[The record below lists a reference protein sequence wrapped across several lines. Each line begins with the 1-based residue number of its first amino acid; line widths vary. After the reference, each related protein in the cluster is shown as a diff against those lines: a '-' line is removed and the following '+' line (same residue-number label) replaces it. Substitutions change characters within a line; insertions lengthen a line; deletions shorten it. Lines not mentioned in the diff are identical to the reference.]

1 MERFNFF
8 IPKLFTV
15 VVISLV
21 LLPACGGSQPTS
33 TITPVSASVI
43 THPIDIDAFKNCQ
56 SCHATGTNGA
66 PKNPDNH
73 LSYKNNDCTICH
85 KPQ

>member
-1 MERFNFF
+1 MKRVN
-8 IPKLFTV
+8 LFTMGFLTV
-15 VVISLV
+15 VAIITV

-33 TITPVSASVI
+33 TITPVQAVAI
-43 THPIDIDAFKNCQ
+43 THAIDIDVFKNCQ

-73 LSYKNNDCTICH
+73 TSYKNNDCTLCH